1 MHTFDEEISIVHM
14 YNTNVIIKCFI
25 GTHVW
30 MFINANPKYLC
41 RSDIFVFNTHTC
53 IWTCSPSMYRLFVF
67 QSLAESWIV
76 STNYLKQ
83 ECLAMNGEWANFLEK
98 KSLRKIIFFMRTIIN
113 LLIKEIS
120 GHYFNKSMKF
130 SNLNLSSHQYQRKM
144 MR

>member
-1 MHTFDEEISIVHM
+1 MSLLNVLLEHMFECLSMQIQNTCAGVIFLYLIHIFEHVH
-14 YNTNVIIKCFI
+14 
-25 GTHVW
+25 
-30 MFINANPKYLC
+30 L
-41 RSDIFVFNTHTC
+41 
-53 IWTCSPSMYRLFVF
+53 SMYSLFVF

-76 STNYLKQ
+76 STYYLKQ
-83 ECLAMNGEWANFLEK
+83 ECLAMNGEWFNFLEK
-98 KSLRKIIFFMRTIIN
+98 KKKDHLFHGDRIN

>member
-1 MHTFDEEISIVHM
+1 MHIFDEEISILIVHM
-14 YNTNVIIKCFI
+14 YNTNVITCIKCFI

-53 IWTCSPSMYRLFVF
+53 IWTCSLSMYRLFVF

-98 KSLRKIIFFMRTIIN
+98 KKDHVFHGDRIN

-120 GHYFNKSMKF
+120 GHYFNESMKF
-130 SNLNLSSHQYQRKM
+130 SNLNLSSHQYKKKK
-144 MR
+144 

>member
-1 MHTFDEEISIVHM
+1 MQIQNTCAGVIFLYLTHIYEHVH
-14 YNTNVIIKCFI
+14 
-25 GTHVW
+25 
-30 MFINANPKYLC
+30 YLC
-41 RSDIFVFNTHTC
+41 IDF
-53 IWTCSPSMYRLFVF
+53 LLF

-98 KSLRKIIFFMRTIIN
+98 KKDHVFHGDRIN

-120 GHYFNKSMKF
+120 GHYFNESMKF

>member
-1 MHTFDEEISIVHM
+1 MYTCIIQMSLLNVLLEHM
-14 YNTNVIIKCFI
+14 F
-25 GTHVW
+25 W

-53 IWTCSPSMYRLFVF
+53 IWTCSLSMCRLFVF

-83 ECLAMNGEWANFLEK
+83 ECLAMNGAWFYFLEEK
-98 KSLRKIIFFMRTIIN
+98 KKDNLFQGDRIN

-120 GHYFNKSMKF
+120 GHYFNESMKF
-130 SNLNLSSHQYQRKM
+130 SNLNLSSHQYKKKKM
-144 MR
+144 MI

>member
-1 MHTFDEEISIVHM
+1 MSFL
-14 YNTNVIIKCFI
+14 NVLLE
-25 GTHVW
+25 HVW

-53 IWTCSPSMYRLFVF
+53 IWTCSLSMYRLFVF

-98 KSLRKIIFFMRTIIN
+98 KERSCFSWGQDKFIDKRNFWTLFQWEYEV
-113 LLIKEIS
+113 L
-120 GHYFNKSMKF
+120 KS
-130 SNLNLSSHQYQRKM
+130 
-144 MR
+144 